1 MYCSMGNC
9 LRAIVE
15 IQRAEECY
23 YRVSLGIRLVGGGC
37 CLYSSAFSCCGM
49 QALETAHEVKDS
61 IGEAIICSN
70 LGTNYEVL
78 GNLDK
83 ALEYHRKVICN
94 IQ

>member
-1 MYCSMGNC
+1 
-9 LRAIVE
+9 
-15 IQRAEECY
+15 
-23 YRVSLGIRLVGGGC
+23 
-37 CLYSSAFSCCGM
+37 M
-49 QALETAHEVKDS
+49 QALETAHEVNDS